1 MERIC
6 ATASAAG
13 LVTGIHAGSGQRGKA
28 MAELGFRMLTLTSES
43 QALRRGAAE
52 HLKEAQ

>member
-1 MERIC
+1 
-6 ATASAAG
+6 
-13 LVTGIHAGSGQRGKA
+13 
-28 MAELGFRMLTLTSES
+28 MADMGFRMITLTSES